1 MLGVDTEAPVNGRS
15 SSTTNYSPSCS
26 ASLSLPGLSAASGE
40 AKYKMSRLSEGWL
53 IEWNPFN
60 FRNLDKKSSLS
71 RLSQVILILRTI
83 MDSSSRVLIF
93 STWLYVTNDGRFSSL
108 KTLLAYYFVFT
119 GTVIF
124 IFNIVFS
131 ESRNFFSATFWIGII
146 YHTEHRI
153 FMLCFATIWKKKWF

>member
-1 MLGVDTEAPVNGRS
+1 MGGALQLQTILHPPQFCSVCLGFLQHQVRQNI
-15 SSTTNYSPSCS
+15 
-26 ASLSLPGLSAASGE
+26 
-40 AKYKMSRLSEGWL
+40 KILSEGSL
-53 IEWNPFN
+53 IELVPFH
-60 FRNLDKKSSLS
+60 FRNLDKKNSIS

-108 KTLLAYYFVFT
+108 KTLLAYYLVFT
-119 GTVIF
+119 IIF

-153 FMLCFATIWKKKWF
+153 VMLCFVTI

>member
-15 SSTTNYSPSCS
+15 SSTTNYSPSS
-26 ASLSLPGLSAASGE
+26 SVLLSLPGLSAVSGE
-40 AKYKMSRLSEGWL
+40 AKYKMSRISESWL
-53 IEWNPFN
+53 IELVPFH
-60 FRNLDKKSSLS
+60 FRNLDKKNSIS

-108 KTLLAYYFVFT
+108 KTLLAYYLVFT
-119 GTVIF
+119 IIF

-153 FMLCFATIWKKKWF
+153 VMLCFATI